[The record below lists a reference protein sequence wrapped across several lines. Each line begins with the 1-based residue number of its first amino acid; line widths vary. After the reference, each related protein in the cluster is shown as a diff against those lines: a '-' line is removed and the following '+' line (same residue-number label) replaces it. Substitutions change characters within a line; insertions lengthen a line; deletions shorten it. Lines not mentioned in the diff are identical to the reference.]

1 MLLKIDNYLLTIMH
15 INRNRTELYG
25 VNLSMK
31 RTGLFLST
39 AILAACAS
47 SPASVTRLAGEE
59 VAFFAAAPDAP
70 ANWAAKGI
78 TGTALQGDWIGQF
91 NDPTMQALIEE
102 ALTANPSLEARAA
115 AVRASAASTRLARS
129 AGRPSLSAT
138 ASAGGTSN
146 RFDLGT
152 TSSRITDPSFSLGL
166 DASWELDL
174 WNRIGSAINEADAE
188 LIASEADLEAAE
200 LSIAAQ
206 TAIAW
211 INFNAALAQ
220 QRVAVQTYEARNR
233 LKILT
238 ERRFQS
244 GLARALDVRT
254 ARSEL
259 AGAEASIANR
269 QQASGESARR
279 LELLLGRYPSAELQA
294 PAELPVLNEIAAM
307 GNPALLLS
315 RRPDIAAQEARI
327 VAAGLRAE
335 QARLAMLPSLRLTAS
350 ASNTVDNISDV
361 FDPKQIAARA
371 IASLVQPIFTGG
383 QLDAQRDAAIANAE
397 FAVANYASA
406 VLTAWREVED
416 ALAADTFLARQED
429 AQLRALEEARLAE
442 ELAERSYASGTTTV
456 FDLVN
461 AQTRRLNAESQVIFA
476 RASRATNRI
485 SYYLAL
491 GGEGLQTRAIDS
503 AAIIS
508 PIIPAI
514 LEEEPA

>member
-1 MLLKIDNYLLTIMH
+1 MLLKIDNYLLTIIH
-15 INRNRTELYG
+15 TDRNRTKLHG
-25 VNLSMK
+25 VTSSMK

-47 SPASVTRLAGEE
+47 SPASVTRMAGGK

-70 ANWAAKGI
+70 ATWAANGV
-78 TGTALQGDWIGQF
+78 TGTAPQGNWIAQF
-91 NDPTMQALIEE
+91 NDPRMQILIEE

-115 AVRASAASTRLARS
+115 AVRSSAASTRLARS
-129 AGRPSLSAT
+129 AGRPSLNAT

-146 RFDLGT
+146 RIL
-152 TSSRITDPSFSLGL
+152 SSRVTDPTFGLGL

-188 LIASEADLEAAE
+188 LLASEADLEAAE

-206 TAIAW
+206 TAISW
-211 INFNAALAQ
+211 INLNAALAQ

-233 LKILT
+233 LSILT

-244 GLARALDVRT
+244 GLATALDVRT

-269 QQASGESARR
+269 QQASGEAARR
-279 LELLLGRYPSAELQA
+279 LELLLGRYPSAELEA
-294 PAELPVLNEIAAM
+294 PAELPILTEISVM

-350 ASNTVDNISDV
+350 ASTTEDNLTDV

-371 IASLVQPIFTGG
+371 IASLVQPLFTGG

-429 AQLRALEEARLAE
+429 AQLRALDEARFAE
-442 ELAERSYASGTTTV
+442 ELAERSYASGTTTI
-456 FDLVN
+456 FDLLN

-476 RASRATNRI
+476 RTSRATNRI
-485 SYYLAL
+485 SYYLSL
-491 GGEGLQTRAIDS
+491 GGEGLQTLAVDS
-503 AAIIS
+503 AATLS
-508 PIIPAI
+508 PIIPVI